1 MKWLQMGRCCGQSMS
16 IVVSLEYRIQG
27 SPGYCCT
34 IPVLFQFRFVSTI
47 RPARRIFVRN
57 RKGGHVS
64 VSVSTPDK
72 HWPKFRS
79 TDDKNVWRVLLTQVL
94 YPFSNSE
101 FRSEACGSTR
111 PHRRDTRME
120 RFGWK
125 WSNAM

>member
-1 MKWLQMGRCCGQSMS
+1 MGRCCGQSMS

-72 HWPKFRS
+72 HWPYSALFFNKRRS
-79 TDDKNVWRVLLTQVL
+79 RLEIGVITQRFTKGKL
-94 YPFSNSE
+94 PFV
-101 FRSEACGSTR
+101 APGLSTKANGA
-111 PHRRDTRME
+111 
-120 RFGWK
+120 F
-125 WSNAM
+125 